1 MQRFS
6 VMIVLLVV
14 LVLSVGQS
22 RAWQEQPQTTP
33 QTQTAEENLPQTGES
48 GSAEQLT
55 QIRDIRS
62 LWQLTELG
70 GGIRWA
76 IFGIFALAILFILKK
91 VLELTVD
98 YINGRYLEKVR
109 IDEVS
114 FEDLQV
120 TIENSKPSL
129 IRELMEKL
137 FEIYYST
144 GRVEVLQEEL
154 TSFIKSQQDQFSRFR
169 ERMSFLSDTAGALG
183 LLGTVWGMF
192 LTFFG
197 GTLDNQRILNG
208 MGIALITTLLGI
220 VVSIIIN
227 FASTEVFNFFNKRIE
242 AIFDI
247 VDSLRMRMIGNKE
260 QEMQMEI
267 ARAALRYE
275 SAKDTDAESI
285 QGFSFN
291 VLSDLEQTATV
302 GKPLLKPLTIQVLND
317 KGVPVEGL
325 EVVFELNGNGG
336 YFPGNKRRHQVTSN
350 KKGQATAHFQL
361 DQSVGVRKIRASLM
375 NQEGKSLEF
384 TIRGVPGPPARIEAV
399 SGNHQSAAVGQR
411 LEKPLV
417 VRVLDAYDNVI
428 NDHPVTFSVTKGSGT
443 FENLS
448 SQATE
453 QPVDGLFSRLK
464 GRMRGQKITFETRT
478 DDEGKAEATLILG
491 PVPGVNQVTVVAKG
505 LLKSPLVFEAMAQP
519 REEVQA

>member
-1 MQRFS
+1 MQRFL
-6 VMIVLLVV
+6 ILLTLLAAVV
-14 LVLSVGQS
+14 LFNGQVT
-22 RAWQEQPQTTP
+22 ALQEQPQTTP
-33 QTQTAEENLPQTGES
+33 QTVDETLRNVEES
-48 GSAEQLT
+48 SSAEQLT

-76 IFGIFALAILFILKK
+76 IFGILALAILFILKK
-91 VLELTVD
+91 IIELTID
-98 YINGRYLEKVR
+98 YVNGHDLEKVG
-109 IDEVS
+109 INEIG

-120 TIENSKPSL
+120 TIEKSRPSL
-129 IRELMEKL
+129 IRQLMGKL

-154 TSFIKSQQDQFSRFR
+154 NSFIKSQQDQFSRFR

-227 FASTEVFNFFNKRIE
+227 FASTEVSNFFNKRIE
-242 AIFDI
+242 AIFAI

-260 QEMQMEI
+260 QEMQMER
-267 ARAALRYE
+267 AREAMRYE
-275 SAKDTDAESI
+275 SAKDSDDGNIE
-285 QGFSFN
+285 GFSFN
-291 VLSDLEQTATV
+291 VLSDLQQTATV
-302 GKPLLKPLTIQVLND
+302 GKPLLKPLTIQVLNE

-350 KKGQATAHFQL
+350 KRGQATAHFQL
-361 DQSVGVRKIRASLM
+361 DKAVGERKIRASLV
-375 NQEGKSLEF
+375 NQENKSLEF
-384 TIRGVPGPPARIEAV
+384 VINGVPGPPARIEAV
-399 SGNHQSAAVGQR
+399 SGNHQSATVGQR

-417 VRVLDAYDNVI
+417 VRVLDVYDNVI
-428 NDHPVTFSVTKGSGT
+428 EEHPVTFSITKGNGT

-448 SQATE
+448 NQAAE

-464 GRMRGQKITFETRT
+464 GRMRGQKVSFETRT
-478 DDEGKAEATLILG
+478 DADGCAEATLILG
-491 PVPGVNQVTVVAKG
+491 PVPGVNQVSVVARG

-519 REEVQA
+519 REEAVS